1 VIRVKKRKMTLTKLG
16 KKTRD
21 LGKHYRW
28 DEVMS
33 AYLFLS
39 PSIIVFSL
47 FTYFPLLYAFYLSL
61 HKWRLGRVA
70 RTFVDLQN
78 YRVLITSA
86 EFWGVVRNSLYYAL
100 GSIPLNM
107 AIALAFALLLNHQI
121 RGIAIFRTAYFL
133 PTITSTAAMAVVWLW
148 IYHPDFGLANWVLD
162 LIGLPRLRWL
172 SDPHWSMP
180 ALIIMGIWKGVGYN
194 IIIYLAGLQRIPQHL
209 YEAARIDGADSWAC
223 FCHITWPLL
232 TPISFFILIIA
243 VINSLKAFAQ
253 MHVMTEGGPLGS
265 TTVIAYY
272 LYQHGFQFFNL
283 GYASAVACILFVIL
297 LALTLIQFKF
307 LSPRVH
313 YQ

>member
-1 VIRVKKRKMTLTKLG
+1 MTLTKLRE
-16 KKTRD
+16 KATD
-21 LGKHYRW
+21 LGKRYRW
-28 DEVMS
+28 DEVIS

-61 HKWRLGRVA
+61 HRWRLGIVA
-70 RTFVDLQN
+70 RTFVDLHN

-86 EFWGVVRNSLYYAL
+86 EFWGVMRNSFYYAL

-107 AIALAFALLLNHQI
+107 AIALTIALLLNHQI
-121 RGIAIFRTAYFL
+121 RGLAIFRTAYFL

-172 SDPHWSMP
+172 SDPRWSMP

-194 IIIYLAGLQRIPQHL
+194 IIIYLAGLQNIPQHL

-223 FCHITWPLL
+223 FRHITWPLL

>member
-1 VIRVKKRKMTLTKLG
+1 MIRVKETSNDAHEIKREGHGPG
-16 KKTRD
+16 KR
-21 LGKHYRW
+21 YRW
-28 DEVMS
+28 DELIS

-47 FTYFPLLYAFYLSL
+47 FTYFSLLYAFYLSL
-61 HKWRLGRVA
+61 HRWRLGIVA
-70 RTFVDLQN
+70 RTFVGLHN
-78 YRVLITSA
+78 YCVLITSA
-86 EFWGVVRNSLYYAL
+86 EFWAVVRNSFYYTL

-107 AIALAFALLLNHQI
+107 AIALAIALLLNHQI
-121 RGIAIFRTAYFL
+121 RGMAIFRTAYFL

-194 IIIYLAGLQRIPQHL
+194 IIIYLAGLQNIPQHL

-223 FCHITWPLL
+223 FRHITWPLL

-283 GYASAVACILFVIL
+283 GYASAVACVLFVIL
-297 LALTLIQFKF
+297 LALTLVQFKF

-313 YQ
+313 YR

>member
-1 VIRVKKRKMTLTKLG
+1 MTLTKWRE
-16 KKTRD
+16 KATD
-21 LGKHYRW
+21 LGKRYRW
-28 DEVMS
+28 DEVSS

-61 HKWRLGRVA
+61 HRWRLGRVA
-70 RTFVDLQN
+70 RTFVGLYN
-78 YRVLITSA
+78 YRALITSA

-107 AIALAFALLLNHQI
+107 AIALAIALLLNHQI

-194 IIIYLAGLQRIPQHL
+194 IIIYLAGLQNIPQHL

-223 FCHITWPLL
+223 FRYITWPLL

-297 LALTLIQFKF
+297 LALTLIQFKC
-307 LSPRVH
+307 LNPRVH

>member
-1 VIRVKKRKMTLTKLG
+1 MMLTKLRE
-16 KKTRD
+16 KATD
-21 LGKHYRW
+21 LGKRYRW
-28 DEVMS
+28 DDVIS

-39 PSIIVFSL
+39 PSVIVFSL

-61 HKWRLGRVA
+61 HRWRLGIVA
-70 RTFVDLQN
+70 RTFVDLRN
-78 YRVLITSA
+78 YRVLIASA

-107 AIALAFALLLNHQI
+107 AIALAIALLLNHQI

-194 IIIYLAGLQRIPQHL
+194 IIIYLAGLQSIPQHL

-223 FCHITWPLL
+223 FRYITWPLL

-253 MHVMTEGGPLGS
+253 MHIMTEGGPLGS

-272 LYQHGFQFFNL
+272 LYQQGFQFFNL

>member
-1 VIRVKKRKMTLTKLG
+1 MTLTKLRE
-16 KKTRD
+16 KATD
-21 LGKHYRW
+21 LRKRYRW
-28 DEVMS
+28 DEVIS

-39 PSIIVFSL
+39 PSVIVFSL

-61 HKWRLGRVA
+61 HRWRLGIVA
-70 RTFVDLQN
+70 RTFVDLRN
-78 YRVLITSA
+78 YHVLITSA
-86 EFWGVVRNSLYYAL
+86 EFWGVMRNSLYYAL

-107 AIALAFALLLNHQI
+107 AIALAIALLLNHQI

-194 IIIYLAGLQRIPQHL
+194 IIIYLAGLQSIPQHL
-209 YEAARIDGADSWAC
+209 HEAARIDGADSWAC
-223 FCHITWPLL
+223 FRYITWPLL

-272 LYQHGFQFFNL
+272 LYQQGFQFFNL